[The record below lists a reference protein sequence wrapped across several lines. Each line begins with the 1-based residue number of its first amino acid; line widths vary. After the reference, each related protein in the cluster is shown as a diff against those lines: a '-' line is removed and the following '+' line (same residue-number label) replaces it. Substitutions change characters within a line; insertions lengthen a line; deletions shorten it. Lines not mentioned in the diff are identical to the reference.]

1 MSNYK
6 NFTTTLSSL
15 FSGKFAFFA
24 SLASILGLIFL
35 FIADKWAV
43 FIALGFFCIMLLTFT
58 SYLIF
63 ALYRILDI
71 KQTDHENRS
80 TFIKYETLDGNI
92 ITYETYKL
100 IQVKKPVL
108 TEMDYHFKWTGTHLP
123 VVTSD
128 LQDVVNIVDEQ
139 DPTQYDRALLK
150 FKKPIYYNQN
160 CVLHFKA
167 TLDDVDKQSSSHVE
181 TRVTS
186 EVDIIHYRII
196 LKNKPSEYSQN
207 AILEKSK
214 INSNLSSSFEK
225 IREIPFDNITRSY
238 EYHLLN
244 PEIGYYYRIR
254 WEK

>member
-1 MSNYK
+1 MCATGTIPLRK
-6 NFTTTLSSL
+6 P
-15 FSGKFAFFA
+15 GKFAFFA
-24 SLASILGLIFL
+24 SLASVLGLILL

-43 FIALGFFCIMLLTFT
+43 FVALTFFCLMLLVFT
-58 SYLIF
+58 SYLIY

-80 TFIKYETLDGNI
+80 TFIKYETLDGNN

-108 TEMDYHFKWTGTHLP
+108 TEMDYNFKWTGTHLP
-123 VVTSD
+123 IVTSD
-128 LQDVVNIVDEQ
+128 LQEVVNIVDEQ
-139 DPTQYDRALLK
+139 DPTKYDRALLK

-167 TLDDVDKQSSSHVE
+167 TLDDADKHSQPHVE

-196 LKNKPSEYSQN
+196 LKNKSAEYTQN
-207 AILEKSK
+207 AILEKCK
-214 INSNLSSSFEK
+214 INSNVSTSFEK
-225 IREIPFDNITRSY
+225 IREIPFDSITKSY

>member
-1 MSNYK
+1 MGYR
-6 NFTTTLSSL
+6 NFAKTISTL

-24 SLASILGLIFL
+24 SLASIIGIILF
-35 FIADKWAV
+35 FIADKTAI
-43 FIALGFFCIMLLTFT
+43 FFALGFFCVMLLTFT
-58 SYLIF
+58 SYLIY
-63 ALYRILDI
+63 ALYKILDV

-108 TEMDYHFKWTGTHLP
+108 TEMDYNFKWTGTHLP
-123 VVTSD
+123 TVTSD
-128 LQDVVNIVDEQ
+128 LQEVVNIVDEQ
-139 DPTQYDRALLK
+139 DPTKYDRAVLK
-150 FKKPIYYNQN
+150 FRKPIYYNQN

-167 TLDDVDKQSSSHVE
+167 TLDDVDKKSLPHLE

-186 EVDIIHYRII
+186 EVDIVHYRII
-196 LKNKPSEYSQN
+196 LKNKPQEYTKN
-207 AILEKSK
+207 AILEKGK
-214 INSNLSSSFEK
+214 INSSVSTSFEK
-225 IREIPFDNITRSY
+225 IREIPFDSDTKSY

-244 PEIGYYYRIR
+244 PEFGYYYRIR